1 VRWWPALWFHRYAPI
16 LGRRV
21 LAGVT
26 LPPTLT
32 LPPRS
37 SLLVV
42 GPTQVGKTSSLVVP
56 AILRWRGPVVV
67 TSVKRD
73 VVNVTQ
79 RWRDAL
85 GRTQTIDPALDEGQ
99 TWDPLEGVTSLRRGL
114 AVARDLILTS
124 KERASAESEFWNAL
138 AVKSL
143 GALFAAAVHLGLG
156 IFEVRTLIEQRRFE
170 ALRSGE
176 LPRDIDD
183 VIAALQGMEQRT
195 QDSVCATMEAMLLPW
210 QVRQPLARVVDV
222 LNGENTLYLCAP
234 RSDHRHYEGLFRG
247 ALRVVIDEQERRA
260 GAGAA
265 PPLLIVLDEAAS
277 IAPMEDLDQLA
288 ATVSGLNVTLVTVFQ
303 DFAQIRARWGDK
315 AATVVNNHTTRVV
328 FGGLVDPLV
337 QELLPH
343 ALEPTKSNEPVNRD
357 YLRRLGRGT
366 AIVVSGG
373 LPRMRVR
380 LRPWFRLRQV
390 SWRGTLST

>member
-1 VRWWPALWFHRYAPI
+1 M
-16 LGRRV
+16 
-21 LAGVT
+21 
-26 LPPTLT
+26 
-32 LPPRS
+32 
-37 SLLVV
+37 
-42 GPTQVGKTSSLVVP
+42 
-56 AILRWRGPVVV
+56 
-67 TSVKRD
+67 
-73 VVNVTQ
+73 
-79 RWRDAL
+79 
-85 GRTQTIDPALDEGQ
+85 
-99 TWDPLEGVTSLRRGL
+99 
-114 AVARDLILTS
+114 TS

-138 AVKSL
+138 AVKNL
-143 GALFAAAVHLGLG
+143 GALFAAAVTLQLS
-156 IFEVRTLIEQRRFE
+156 IFELRSFIERRQFDS
-170 ALRSGE
+170 LRSGD
-176 LPRDIDD
+176 LPRDVDD
-183 VIAALQGMEQRT
+183 AIGALQNMEQRT

-222 LNGENTLYLCAP
+222 LEGENTLYLCAP

-260 GAGAA
+260 GSGKA

-277 IAPMEDLDQLA
+277 IAPMDDLDQLA

-343 ALEPTKSNEPVNRD
+343 VLEPAKENEPQNRD

-366 AIVVSGG
+366 AILISGG

-380 LRPWFRLRQV
+380 LRPWYRLRHV
-390 SWRGTLST
+390 EWRGSAWT